1 MNITPVNNSILEEI
15 QDRILWL
22 AIKMVD
28 HSNRGRYQ
36 KGSPKLG
43 GHQASSASVTTIMT
57 YLFFEF
63 MGPHDKISIKPH
75 AAPVF
80 HAVQYLLNQLD

>member
-1 MNITPVNNSILEEI
+1 MNSTPVNNSILEEI

-63 MGPHDKISIKPH
+63 MGPHDK
-75 AAPVF
+75 F
-80 HAVQYLLNQLD
+80 LLNLMPLLSFTRYNIYSIN

>member
-1 MNITPVNNSILEEI
+1 
-15 QDRILWL
+15 
-22 AIKMVD
+22 MVD

-63 MGPHDKISIKPH
+63 MGPHDKISIKPLSLIH
-75 AAPVF
+75 I
-80 HAVQYLLNQLD
+80 

>member
-1 MNITPVNNSILEEI
+1 
-15 QDRILWL
+15 
-22 AIKMVD
+22 MVD

-80 HAVQYLLNQLD
+80 HAVQYLLNQLDEKYLTQLRAFG